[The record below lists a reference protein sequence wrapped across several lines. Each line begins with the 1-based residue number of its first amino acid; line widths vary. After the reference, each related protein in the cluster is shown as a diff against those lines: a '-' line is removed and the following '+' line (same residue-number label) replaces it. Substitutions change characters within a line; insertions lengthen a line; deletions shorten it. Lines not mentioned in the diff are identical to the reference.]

1 MFEKYRQFELNDPNT
16 GCDENNDRM
25 DDDAV
30 GTTTTAGPGS
40 GPIMLR
46 QYAFLLNVWAI
57 RAVERTGLLKSK
69 SELTAHDLRAKVTL
83 GTRFRFRF
91 FHRLQ
96 RERERNR
103 ERHEIG

>member
-1 MFEKYRQFELNDPNT
+1 MPSARQLRLGPDQVQLCCANT
-16 GCDENNDRM
+16 R
-25 DDDAV
+25 
-30 GTTTTAGPGS
+30 
-40 GPIMLR
+40 
-46 QYAFLLNVWAI
+46 FLLNVWAI